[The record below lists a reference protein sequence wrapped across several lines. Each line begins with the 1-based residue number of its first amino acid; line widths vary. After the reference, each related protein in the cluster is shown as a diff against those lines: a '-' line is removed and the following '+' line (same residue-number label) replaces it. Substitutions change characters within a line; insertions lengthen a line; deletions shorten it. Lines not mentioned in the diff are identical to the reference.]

1 MESKVVQVFFG
12 QGKGKTSAA
21 IGQCVRAASLGKR
34 TIIIQFL
41 KGTDAEE
48 FSFLGKLEPD
58 IKFFRFD
65 KSKEKYSALS
75 PKQQEEEKQN
85 LLNGLNFAK
94 KVIET
99 GECDVLVLDEVLDLI
114 DFGIITLNE
123 IQELISLRDDY
134 QRLVLTGLN
143 MPDELTPY
151 VDVLSEIQLIKDDT
165 GKGL

>member
-1 MESKVVQVFFG
+1 MDKKIVQVFFG

-21 IGQCVRAASLGKR
+21 VGQCVRAASLGKR

-48 FSFLGKLEPD
+48 LSFLGKLEPD
-58 IKFFRFD
+58 IKLFRFD

-99 GECDVLVLDEVLDLI
+99 RECDVLVLDEVLDLI
-114 DFGIITLNE
+114 DHGIITLDE
-123 IQELISLRDDY
+123 IKEIISLRDDY
-134 QRLVLTGLN
+134 QRLIMTGLN
-143 MPDELTPY
+143 IPEDLIPF
-151 VDVLSEIQLIKDDT
+151 VDVLLEIQLIKDT
-165 GKGL
+165 TV